1 MPRVADPRER
11 GKSRSDSKYF
21 EKAKSEEEFLLMMAE
36 AHLITE

>member
-1 MPRVADPRER
+1 MPRVADPREG
-11 GKSRSDSKYF
+11 GKGRSDSQSF